1 MRSPSDASSCRPLD
15 QCPSRHRR
23 LLAAAGAARPR
34 SGTEVNGSFGKTWD
48 AVIDFFSSK
57 NIQIKTVDRASGLI
71 VAEPATVASNDAP
84 GLADC
89 GTIMGAPIRAT
100 AATWNV
106 LVRGDSTRATVKA
119 TVRFTYG
126 GQSEGG
132 LFQQS
137 SPIKDCSSRAVWE
150 KDFEAGVKA
159 AAEAKK

>member
-1 MRSPSDASSCRPLD
+1 M
-15 QCPSRHRR
+15 RR
-23 LLAAAGAARPR
+23 LAVLLTSAPLVIAGCSQPPAPPAPR

-106 LVRGDSTRATVKA
+106 LVRGDSTRATSA
-119 TVRFTYG
+119 
-126 GQSEGG
+126 
-132 LFQQS
+132 
-137 SPIKDCSSRAVWE
+137 SPMAANLRADCFSSRLQSKTAHR
-150 KDFEAGVKA
+150 ARCGRRISRLA
-159 AAEAKK
+159 